1 MFYGKGEIKKLR
13 VSPDSLMQLA
23 LQLAFYRIHEEV
35 PKTYETAMTRLKTA
49 LYFKLLNMLFSHEF
63 VN

>member
-23 LQLAFYRIHEEV
+23 LQLAFYKIHEEV
-35 PKTYETAMTRLKTA
+35 PKTYETAMTRLKNA
-49 LYFKLLNMLFSHEF
+49 FYFIMLKISYYCTSS
-63 VN
+63 